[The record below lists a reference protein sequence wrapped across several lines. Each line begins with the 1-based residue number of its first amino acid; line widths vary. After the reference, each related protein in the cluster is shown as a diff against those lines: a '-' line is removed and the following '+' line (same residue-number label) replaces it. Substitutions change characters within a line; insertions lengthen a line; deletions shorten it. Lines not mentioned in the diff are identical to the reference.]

1 MEIDKLIESFSALS
15 ELLTTPNLQN
25 QIKQDDVLAQKTEEI
40 QTLVEKIRL
49 QHGEFS
55 LSNDDF
61 LLTLET
67 LNQKISDLGHYCDV
81 NLIKLD
87 FLNQL
92 KPFT

>member
-49 QHGEFS
+49 QQWRSF
-55 LSNDDF
+55 F
-61 LLTLET
+61 
-67 LNQKISDLGHYCDV
+67 V
-81 NLIKLD
+81 
-87 FLNQL
+87 
-92 KPFT
+92 

>member
-1 MEIDKLIESFSALS
+1 MEIDKLIESFSAIS
-15 ELLTTPNLQN
+15 ELLSTPNLQN
-25 QIKQDDVLAQKTEEI
+25 QIKQDNVLAQKTEEI
-40 QTLVEKIRL
+40 QTLVEKVRF

-55 LSNDDF
+55 VSNDDL

-67 LNQKISDLGHYCDV
+67 LNDKISDLAHYCDV

-87 FLNQL
+87 FLDQL

>member
-15 ELLTTPNLQN
+15 QLLNTPNLQN
-25 QIKQDDVLAQKTEEI
+25 QIKQDNILAQKTEEI

-49 QHGEFS
+49 QHGEVS
-55 LSNDDF
+55 VSNDD
-61 LLTLET
+61 LLITLET
-67 LNQKISDLGHYCDV
+67 LNHRISDLAHYCDV

>member
-1 MEIDKLIESFSALS
+1 MEFDKLIESFSAIS
-15 ELLTTPNLQN
+15 ELLSTPNLQN
-25 QIKQDDVLAQKTEEI
+25 QIKQDNVLAQKTEEI
-40 QTLVEKIRL
+40 QTLVEKIRF

-55 LSNDDF
+55 VSNDDL

-67 LNQKISDLGHYCDV
+67 LNDKISDLAHYCDV

-87 FLNQL
+87 FLDQL

>member
-1 MEIDKLIESFSALS
+1 MEIDKLIESFSAIS
-15 ELLTTPNLQN
+15 ELLSTPNLQN
-25 QIKQDDVLAQKTEEI
+25 QIKQDNVLAQKTEEI
-40 QTLVEKIRL
+40 QTLVERIRF

-55 LSNDDF
+55 VSNDDL

-67 LNQKISDLGHYCDV
+67 LNHKISDLAQYCDV

-87 FLNQL
+87 FLDQL